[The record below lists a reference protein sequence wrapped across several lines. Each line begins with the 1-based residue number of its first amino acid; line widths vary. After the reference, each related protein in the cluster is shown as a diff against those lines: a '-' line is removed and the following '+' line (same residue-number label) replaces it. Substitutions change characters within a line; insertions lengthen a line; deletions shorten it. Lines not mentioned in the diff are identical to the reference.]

1 MRETIFTIVRIKRYQ
16 VVATDSCILIL
27 RVTNY
32 MKIQD
37 THTNAVDNQFASAV
51 IMANAAPFSVPNAL
65 YNALKLAADLE
76 GEREALTG
84 LVKALE
90 RQLDVDAPKVEF
102 YDDMADTE
110 ELFNTGVVAKTLGTS
125 QPKLFN
131 YLRMHKILM
140 GSGYK
145 RNLPYQQHLD
155 AGRLQAVWV
164 NCEDRKTGKRKITP
178 VPLFTG
184 KGIIWIQQFIKQNG
198 RQGL

>member
-1 MRETIFTIVRIKRYQ
+1 
-16 VVATDSCILIL
+16 
-27 RVTNY
+27 
-32 MKIQD
+32 MKMQD
-37 THTNAVDNQFASAV
+37 THTNAVHNQFASAV
-51 IMANAAPFSVPNAL
+51 IMANATSFSVPNAL

-76 GEREALTG
+76 GEREALTDQ
-84 LVKALE
+84 VKALE
-90 RQLDVDAPKVEF
+90 RQLDVVAPKVEF

-125 QPKLFN
+125 MPKFFN
-131 YLRMHKILM
+131 YLRLHNILM

-155 AGRLQAVWV
+155 AGRLKAVWV
-164 NCEDRKTGKRKITP
+164 NCENRKTGKRKITP